1 MKVVDFLLRNGAQIG
16 EMDQNGK
23 TALHWAVEYGH
34 YEIMLRL
41 LVVWVI
47 DILHN
52 DTIQNEQYMYWCLCN
67 QAEIQ

>member
-1 MKVVDFLLRNGAQIG
+1 MTPLMIGSWKGHMKVVDFLLRNGAQIG

-41 LVVWVI
+41 LVV
-47 DILHN
+47 
-52 DTIQNEQYMYWCLCN
+52 
-67 QAEIQ
+67 